1 MILNVTW
8 VYRVQFDSC
17 TFHGL
22 GPLAYSDSEL
32 ASETMNPCRHFGRT
46 PWTRKW
52 PTIEKLEYIS
62 IPGAGFESTIQCLSR
77 LRPYVP

>member
-1 MILNVTW
+1 M
-8 VYRVQFDSC
+8 C
-17 TFHGL
+17 TEFHHFSFHGL
-22 GPLAYSDSEL
+22 DPMACSDSEL
-32 ASETMNPCRHFGRT
+32 TSGTLDPFRHFGRT